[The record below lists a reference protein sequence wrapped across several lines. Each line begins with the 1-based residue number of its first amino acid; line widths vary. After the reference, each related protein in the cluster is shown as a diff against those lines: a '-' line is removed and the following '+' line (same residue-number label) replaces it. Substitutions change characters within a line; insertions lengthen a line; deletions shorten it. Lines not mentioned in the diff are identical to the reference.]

1 MAVSTMAAIKANLKA
16 LIVADAAFSGVQVT
30 YGDAG
35 GSARY
40 ERVWLGATE
49 IGASEPPAF
58 RSGKQRRRE
67 SYTLHVLVEVI
78 KPGGTPEAVEAR
90 AIALASAVEDIVA
103 NDPKVSNTPGL
114 LFARCEG
121 LELDTVEHAEG
132 PVSLVD
138 VSIYCEGDI
147 L

>member
-16 LIVADAAFSGVQVT
+16 AIVADASFSGVQVT

-35 GSARY
+35 ATARR

-49 IGASEPPAF
+49 IGSSETPAF
-58 RSGKQRRRE
+58 RAGKQRRRE
-67 SYTLHVLVEVI
+67 SYTLHVWVEVI
-78 KPGGTPEAVEAR
+78 LSGGTPEAAEAR

-103 NDPKVSNTPGL
+103 SDPKVGDTPGL

-121 LELDTVEHAEG
+121 LELDTVEHADG
-132 PVSLVD
+132 PRALVD